1 MEVKTVKE
9 GILIPKGILKQ
20 LGIENFE
27 VVSRKHEILI
37 RPKTRTKRHY
47 GFVGSKKVDEE
58 FILSLENEWHER
70 GED

>member
-27 VVSRKHEILI
+27 IVSRQHEILI

-47 GFVGSKKVDEE
+47 GFVGSKKIDEK

>member
-9 GILIPKGILKQ
+9 GILIPNGFLKQ
-20 LGIENFE
+20 LGIDSFE
-27 VVSRKHEILI
+27 VIAKRHEILI
-37 RPKTRTKRHY
+37 RPKTTTKKHY
-47 GFVGSKKVDEE
+47 GFVGLKNNDEE

>member
-27 VVSRKHEILI
+27 VVSRRHEILI
-37 RPKTRTKRHY
+37 RPRTSTKRHY
-47 GFVGSKKVDEE
+47 GFVGSKKIDEE
-58 FILSLENEWHER
+58 FILSLENDWHER